1 MKQSTIHSLFKKAGF
16 VRQDKPPQPTDSET
30 STVEAADITELWEHV
45 TTDRDTRGVSLE
57 EFLIAD
63 SAASFCDH

>member
-1 MKQSTIHSLFKKAGF
+1 M
-16 VRQDKPPQPTDSET
+16 RQDKPPQPTDSET